1 MRSLQEWADF
11 FVEKQDAALNIV
23 NDPDAEYTKKYLA
36 LGDIKACNILIT
48 QLYLILDTAKEDEYI
63 DKIESLIERF
73 QGDADTNIR
82 CAVSEFKQYGFP
94 VYDIDTYE
102 VIFNLGV
109 VKLLKE
115 ILDDLGFRKLFSE
128 IIDK

>member
-48 QLYLILDTAKEDEYI
+48 HLDLILDTAKEDEYI
-63 DKIESLIERF
+63 DRVERLIERF
-73 QGDADTNIR
+73 QGNADINIR
-82 CAVSEFKQYGFP
+82 HAVSEFKRYGRP
-94 VYDIDTYE
+94 VYDVDTYE
-102 VIFNLGV
+102 VIFDLGV

>member
-1 MRSLQEWADF
+1 MRSLQEWRNF
-11 FVEKQDAALNIV
+11 FVEKNDAAVNVV

-36 LGDIKACNILIT
+36 LGDIKACTILTTHIDV
-48 QLYLILDTAKEDEYI
+48 ILETATEEEYI
-63 DKIESLIERF
+63 ERVEKLIERF
-73 QGDADTNIR
+73 QKDADNDIFY
-82 CAVSEFKQYGFP
+82 AVSQFKTFGQP
-94 VYDIDTYE
+94 MYDIGTYE

-115 ILDDLGFRKLFSE
+115 VLNDLGFRKLFSE

>member
-11 FVEKQDAALNIV
+11 FVEKKDAALNVV

-36 LGDIKACNILIT
+36 LGDIKACNILIMH
-48 QLYLILDTAKEDEYI
+48 LDLILDTAKEDEYI
-63 DKIESLIERF
+63 DRVERLIERF
-73 QGDADTNIR
+73 QGNADINIR
-82 CAVSEFKQYGFP
+82 HAVSEFKRYGRP
-94 VYDIDTYE
+94 VYDVDTYE
-102 VIFNLGV
+102 VIFDLGV

>member
-48 QLYLILDTAKEDEYI
+48 HLDLILDTAKEDEYI
-63 DKIESLIERF
+63 DRVERLIERF
-73 QGDADTNIR
+73 QGNADINIR
-82 CAVSEFKQYGFP
+82 NAVSEFKRYGRP
-94 VYDIDTYE
+94 VYDVDTYE
-102 VIFNLGV
+102 VIFDLGV